1 MHAPLPQRRSAFHH
15 RRAIFHDSEDPVRLR
30 KLPTAA
36 AAVGA
41 VTLLSAGVLA
51 TAQADAADSSITF
64 PMVRSGVA
72 AGANCLGAAAA
83 KVRVVTH
90 GLNET
95 MTLRATGLPADTGFD
110 LFIIQVPNGPF
121 GVSWYQSDLQSGD
134 DGTASVTVIGR
145 FNVETFAVAPNTAPA
160 PVVHPQDA
168 ASNPAFAPIHTFHVG
183 FWFNSPADAV
193 KAGCPGT
200 VTPFNGEHNAGVQA
214 MSTRN
219 FADDNGPLR
228 QLVS

>member
-1 MHAPLPQRRSAFHH
+1 MKF
-15 RRAIFHDSEDPVRLR
+15 R
-30 KLPTAA
+30 KLPVTAA
-36 AAVGA
+36 AAGA
-41 VTLLSAGVLA
+41 VTVLGAGVLV
-51 TAQADAADSSITF
+51 TTQADAADSSISF
-64 PMVRSGVA
+64 AMVRSGVA
-72 AGANCLGAAAA
+72 ANANCLAAATA

-90 GLNET
+90 GQNET
-95 MTLRATGLPADTGFD
+95 MTLHAAGLPADTGFD
-110 LFIIQVPNGPF
+110 LFITQVPNGPF

-160 PVVHPQDA
+160 PVVHPGDA

>member
-1 MHAPLPQRRSAFHH
+1 MK
-15 RRAIFHDSEDPVRLR
+15 LR
-30 KLPTAA
+30 KFRGA
-36 AAVGA
+36 AAVAAVAVLGVGA
-41 VTLLSAGVLA
+41 VA
-51 TAQADAADSSITF
+51 TAQADAADNGISF
-64 PMVRSGVA
+64 AMVRSGVA
-72 AGANCLGAAAA
+72 AAANCLPAAAA
-83 KVRVVTH
+83 TVRVVTH
-90 GLNET
+90 GQNET
-95 MTLRATGLPADTGFD
+95 MTLRASGLPANTGFD
-110 LFIIQVPNGPF
+110 LFITQVPNAPF
-121 GVSWYQSDLQSGD
+121 GVSWYQSDLQSGS

-160 PVVHPQDA
+160 PVVHPGQDA

-219 FADDNGPLR
+219 FADLNGPLR